1 MASTE
6 ISSYTITNKNG
17 VKLTCISLG
26 ATITSLQL
34 PDGWEDL
41 GSSFCMRIIFRI
53 FFSFLY
59 TAQTLH
65 WDSRTSKVREKW
77 VLRDFFCPISVL
89 FSLPSTPRKFRLSY
103 EQPLPRVFSW
113 PSDQSDSR
121 RQVHNWGP
129 DLHCLGQCSTT
140 HSAWWSS
147 GIQ

>member
-53 FFSFLY
+53 FFLSYIQHRHY
-59 TAQTLH
+59 TGIQGCRR
-65 WDSRTSKVREKW
+65 WEKNGYY
-77 VLRDFFCPISVL
+77 VIFFCPISVL
-89 FSLPSTPRKFRLSY
+89 FPLSSTPQKFRLSY

-113 PSDQSDSR
+113 PSGQSDSR